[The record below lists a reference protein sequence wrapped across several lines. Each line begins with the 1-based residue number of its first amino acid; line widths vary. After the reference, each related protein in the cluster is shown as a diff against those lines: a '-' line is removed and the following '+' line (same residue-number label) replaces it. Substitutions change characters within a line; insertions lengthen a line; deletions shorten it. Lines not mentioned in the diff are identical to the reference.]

1 MGQDL
6 KQKTISSMI
15 WNAIQRFGTM
25 AISFVGNMV
34 LARILSPDDFGCIG
48 MLAIF
53 ISLAETFIDGGFGSA
68 LIQKK
73 NPTQEDYSTIF
84 FWNLFVAVFLFIGL
98 FFASPLVARFYHM
111 PILADILKATS
122 LILVINSFAV
132 IQTNILTKNL
142 EFKLIAKINLIA
154 MCVGVA
160 VGICLAYKG
169 WGVWSLVVKNLLAA
183 FVSSV
188 MLWLLTSWRP
198 SFIFSWKSFKSLF
211 SFGSLLLISRLMN
224 SLFENIQGLVIGRYY
239 TAKDLGYYSQ
249 AKKIDQI
256 PSSSIS
262 QIVTRVTFPV
272 FSSISDDKTALRNAV
287 KKNILCTSYLFF
299 PLQILLILISRE
311 LVILLLTDKWVDSIP
326 LFRIMCIYSMFIS
339 LNSINSNIYIAMG
352 NSKLYFWVQLIKKT
366 IGVTLLVLGIS
377 FGVIGVTWSLAV
389 SGIIWWIISS
399 SVNSRT
405 ISYGFIEQLK
415 DVFPFLVLS
424 IVIGVP
430 LYYATSFINLP
441 NLVSLLFTSFVF
453 AFLYILIS
461 KLLKMDPFF
470 IYSSIIKD
478 YLRRL
483 ER

>member
-25 AISFVGNMV
+25 AISFIGNMV
-34 LARILSPDDFGCIG
+34 LARILSPDDFGCVG

-84 FWNLFVAVFLFIGL
+84 FWNLFVAVLLFIGL
-98 FFASPLVARFYHM
+98 YFSSPLVANFYHM
-111 PILADILKATS
+111 PILSDILKATS

-142 EFKLIAKINLIA
+142 EFKLIAKINVIA

-160 VGICLAYKG
+160 VGIFLAYRG
-169 WGVWSLVVKNLLAA
+169 WGVWSLVAKNLLAA

-188 MLWLLTSWRP
+188 MLWVLTSWRP

-211 SFGSLLLISRLMN
+211 SFGSLLLVSRLMN

-339 LNSINSNIYIAMG
+339 LNSINSNIFIAIG
-352 NSKLYFWVQLIKKT
+352 RSKLYFWVQLIKKT
-366 IGVTLLVLGIS
+366 IGIILLIVGVQ
-377 FGVIGVTWSLAV
+377 FGVMGITWSLAI

-399 SVNSRT
+399 CVNGQT
-405 ISYGFIEQLK
+405 ICYGFKDQLR
-415 DVFPFLVLS
+415 DVMPFFVLATAIGLIIHFIS
-424 IVIGVP
+424 SYFSFHIVI
-430 LYYATSFINLP
+430 
-441 NLVSLLFTSFVF
+441 SLLLTSSVFVL
-453 AFLYILIS
+453 LYILLS
-461 KLLKMDPFF
+461 KAFKLEPYY
-470 IYSSIIKD
+470 IYLSIIKD
-478 YLRRL
+478 YIKRVR
-483 ER
+483 